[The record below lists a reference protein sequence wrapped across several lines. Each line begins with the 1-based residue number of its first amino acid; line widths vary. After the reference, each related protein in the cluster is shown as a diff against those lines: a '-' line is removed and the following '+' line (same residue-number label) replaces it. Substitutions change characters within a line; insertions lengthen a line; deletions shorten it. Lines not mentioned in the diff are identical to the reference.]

1 MVVAATGFF
10 DGVHKGHQKVLS
22 ELCRV
27 AADEGKKSAVITF
40 WPHPRNVLQQD
51 ACNLRLLNSLDEKE
65 RLIKDLGVDEF
76 ITIPF
81 SREFSRLST
90 SEFLNGYLKQKY
102 NVTTLIVGYDHRL
115 GNNVNQSQQ
124 EMIETARSLGINV
137 VRVEEFLIDN
147 NIISS
152 TRIRNLLNGGNVTSA
167 NAFLGYN
174 YQLNGVVVS
183 GQRLGRTI
191 GFPTANMKL
200 YNPLKAVPGNGVYAV
215 WVEVFGK
222 SYMGMCNIGTRPTV
236 ADSNER
242 SIETYILDFDEDI
255 YGLDLTVKFVEKIR
269 DEQKFTSLQLLKEQL
284 EKDKVS
290 TLNLL
295 RGKEGY

>member
-10 DGVHKGHQKVLS
+10 DGVHKGHRKVLS

-27 AADEGKKSAVITF
+27 AADEGKESAVITF

-65 RLIKDLGVDEF
+65 RLVKDLGVDKF

-81 SREFSRLST
+81 SREFSKLST
-90 SEFLNGYLKQKY
+90 KEFLDIYLKQKY
-102 NVTTLIVGYDHRL
+102 DVSTLIIGYDHRL
-115 GNNVNQSQQ
+115 GSNSNQTQK
-124 EMIETARSLGINV
+124 EMMETARSLGINV
-137 VRVEEFLIDN
+137 VRVEEFLIDD

-152 TRIRNLLNGGNVTSA
+152 TKIRNLLTVGDITSA
-167 NAFLGYN
+167 NEFLGYS
-174 YQLNGVVVS
+174 YELNGVVVS

-215 WVEVFGK
+215 WAEVFGK
-222 SYMGMCNIGTRPTV
+222 NYMGMCNIGTRPTV

-242 SIETYILDFDEDI
+242 TIETYILDFNEDI
-255 YGLDLTVKFVEKIR
+255 YGLDLKIKFVGKIR
-269 DEQKFTSLQLLKEQL
+269 DEKKFTSLDMLKEQL
-284 EKDKVS
+284 EKDRVS
-290 TLNLL
+290 TFEMLS
-295 RGKEGY
+295 

>member
-10 DGVHKGHQKVLS
+10 DGVHKGHRKVLS

-27 AADEGKKSAVITF
+27 AAQQGKKSAVITF

-51 ACNLRLLNSLDEKE
+51 ASNLRLLNSLDEKE
-65 RLIKDLGVDEF
+65 RHIKDLGVDEF

-81 SREFSRLST
+81 SREFSKLST
-90 SEFLNGYLKQKY
+90 REFLEKYLKQEY
-102 NVTTLIVGYDHRL
+102 NVSTLIIGYDHRL

-124 EMIETARSLGINV
+124 EMMDTARSLGIDV
-137 VRVEEFLIDN
+137 VRVEEFLIDDQ
-147 NIISS
+147 IISS
-152 TRIRNLLNGGNVTSA
+152 TRIRNLLNAGDIESA
-167 NAFLGYN
+167 NEFLGYN
-174 YQLNGVVVS
+174 YELDGVVVS

-215 WVEVFGK
+215 RAEVFGK

-236 ADSNER
+236 ADSTER
-242 SIETYILDFDEDI
+242 TIETYILDFNEDI
-255 YGLDLTVKFVEKIR
+255 YGLDLRIRFVGKIR
-269 DEQKFTSLQLLKEQL
+269 DEQKFNSLEMLKEQL
-284 EKDKVS
+284 EKDRIS
-290 TLNLL
+290 TFRMLS
-295 RGKEGY
+295 

>member
-10 DGVHKGHQKVLS
+10 DGVHKGHRKVLS

-27 AADEGKKSAVITF
+27 AADEGKESAVITF

-65 RLIKDLGVDEF
+65 RLVKDLGVDKF
-76 ITIPF
+76 ITISF
-81 SREFSRLST
+81 SREFSKLST
-90 SEFLNGYLKQKY
+90 KEFLDIYLKQKY
-102 NVTTLIVGYDHRL
+102 DVSTLIIGYDHRL
-115 GNNVNQSQQ
+115 GSNANQSQK
-124 EMIETARSLGINV
+124 EMMETARSLGINV
-137 VRVEEFLIDN
+137 VRVEEFLIDD

-152 TRIRNLLNGGNVTSA
+152 TKVRNLLTVGDITSA
-167 NAFLGYN
+167 NDFLGYN
-174 YQLNGVVVS
+174 YELNGVVVS

-200 YNPLKAVPGNGVYAV
+200 YNPLKVVPGNGVYAV
-215 WVEVFGK
+215 WAEVFGK

-242 SIETYILDFDEDI
+242 TIETYILNFNEDI
-255 YGLDLTVKFVEKIR
+255 YGLDLKIKFVGKIR
-269 DEQKFTSLQLLKEQL
+269 DEKKFTSLEMLKEQL
-284 EKDKVS
+284 EKDRVS
-290 TLNLL
+290 TFEILS
-295 RGKEGY
+295 

>member
-10 DGVHKGHQKVLS
+10 DGVHKGHRKVLS

-65 RLIKDLGVDEF
+65 RLVRDLGVDEF

-90 SEFLNGYLKQKY
+90 REFLNDYLKQKY
-102 NVTTLIVGYDHRL
+102 NVSTLIIGYDHRL

-124 EMIETARSLGINV
+124 EMMDTARSLGINV

-152 TRIRNLLNGGNVTSA
+152 TKIRNLLENGDVTSA
-167 NAFLGYN
+167 NDFLGYN

-183 GQRLGRTI
+183 GHRLGRTI

-215 WVEVFGK
+215 WAEVFGK

-236 ADSNER
+236 ADSKER
-242 SIETYILDFDEDI
+242 SIETYILDFNEDI
-255 YGLDLTVKFVEKIR
+255 YGLDLSIKFVGKIR

-284 EKDKVS
+284 EKDKIS
-290 TLNLL
+290 TMKLL
-295 RGKEGY
+295 SRK

>member
-10 DGVHKGHQKVLS
+10 DGVHKGHRKVLS

-65 RLIKDLGVDEF
+65 RLVRNLGVDEF

-90 SEFLNGYLKQKY
+90 REFLNDYLKQMY
-102 NVTTLIVGYDHRL
+102 NVSTLIIGYDHRL

-124 EMIETARSLGINV
+124 EMMDTARSLGINV

-152 TRIRNLLNGGNVTSA
+152 TKIRNLLDNGDVVSA
-167 NAFLGYN
+167 NDFLGYN

-183 GQRLGRTI
+183 GHRLGRTI

-222 SYMGMCNIGTRPTV
+222 CYMGMCNIGTRPTV
-236 ADSNER
+236 ADSKER
-242 SIETYILDFDEDI
+242 SIETYILNFDEDI
-255 YGLDLTVKFVEKIR
+255 YGLDLSIKFVGKIR
-269 DEQKFTSLQLLKEQL
+269 DEQKFTSLQMLKEQL
-284 EKDKVS
+284 EKDKIS

-295 RGKEGY
+295 SGK

>member
-10 DGVHKGHQKVLS
+10 DGVHKGHRKVLS

-27 AADEGKKSAVITF
+27 AADEGKESAVITF

-65 RLIKDLGVDEF
+65 RLVKDLGVDKF

-81 SREFSRLST
+81 SREFSKLST
-90 SEFLNGYLKQKY
+90 KEFLDIYLKQKY
-102 NVTTLIVGYDHRL
+102 DVSTLIIGYDHRL
-115 GNNVNQSQQ
+115 GSNANQSQK
-124 EMIETARSLGINV
+124 EMMETARSLGINV
-137 VRVEEFLIDN
+137 VRVDEFLIDD

-152 TRIRNLLNGGNVTSA
+152 TKVRNLLTVGDITSA
-167 NAFLGYN
+167 NDFLGYN
-174 YQLNGVVVS
+174 YELNGVVVS

-200 YNPLKAVPGNGVYAV
+200 YNPLKVVPGNGVYAV
-215 WVEVFGK
+215 WAEVFGK

-242 SIETYILDFDEDI
+242 TIETYILNFNEDI
-255 YGLDLTVKFVEKIR
+255 YGLDLKIKFVGKIR
-269 DEQKFTSLQLLKEQL
+269 DEKKFTSLEMLKEQL
-284 EKDKVS
+284 EKDRVS
-290 TLNLL
+290 TFEMLS
-295 RGKEGY
+295 

>member
-10 DGVHKGHQKVLS
+10 DGVHKGHRKVLS

-65 RLIKDLGVDEF
+65 RLVRDLGVDEF

-90 SEFLNGYLKQKY
+90 KEFLDNYLKQKY
-102 NVTTLIVGYDHRL
+102 NVSTLIIGYDHRL

-124 EMIETARSLGINV
+124 EMMDTARSLGINV
-137 VRVEEFLIDN
+137 VRVEEFLIED

-152 TRIRNLLNGGNVTSA
+152 TKIRNLLECGDICSA
-167 NAFLGYN
+167 NDFLGYN
-174 YQLNGVVVS
+174 YQLSGVVVS
-183 GQRLGRTI
+183 GHRLGRTI

-215 WVEVFGK
+215 WVEVLGK
-222 SYMGMCNIGTRPTV
+222 NYMGMCNIGTRPTV

-255 YGLDLTVKFVEKIR
+255 YGLDLSIKFVGKIR
-269 DEQKFTSLQLLKEQL
+269 NEQKFTSLQLLKEQL
-284 EKDKVS
+284 EKDKIS
-290 TLNLL
+290 TMNLL
-295 RGKEGY
+295 GGK

>member
-10 DGVHKGHQKVLS
+10 DGVHKGHRKVLS

-27 AADEGKKSAVITF
+27 AADEGKGSAVITF

-65 RLIKDLGVDEF
+65 RLVKDLGVDKF

-81 SREFSRLST
+81 SREFSKLST
-90 SEFLNGYLKQKY
+90 KEFLDIYLKQKY
-102 NVTTLIVGYDHRL
+102 DVSTLIIGYDHRL
-115 GNNVNQSQQ
+115 GSNANQSQK
-124 EMIETARSLGINV
+124 EMMETARSLGINV
-137 VRVEEFLIDN
+137 VRVEEFLIDD

-152 TRIRNLLNGGNVTSA
+152 TKVRNLLTVGDITSA
-167 NAFLGYN
+167 NDFLGYN
-174 YQLNGVVVS
+174 YELNGVVVS

-200 YNPLKAVPGNGVYAV
+200 YNPLKVVPGNGVYAV
-215 WVEVFGK
+215 WAEVFGK

-242 SIETYILDFDEDI
+242 TIETYILNFNEDI
-255 YGLDLTVKFVEKIR
+255 YGLDLKIKFVGKIR
-269 DEQKFTSLQLLKEQL
+269 DEKKFTSLEMLKDQL
-284 EKDKVS
+284 EKDRVS
-290 TLNLL
+290 TFEMLS
-295 RGKEGY
+295 

>member
-10 DGVHKGHQKVLS
+10 DGVHKGHRKVLS

-27 AADEGKKSAVITF
+27 AADEGKESAVITF

-65 RLIKDLGVDEF
+65 RLVKDLGVDKF

-81 SREFSRLST
+81 SREFSKLST
-90 SEFLNGYLKQKY
+90 KEFLDIYLKQKY
-102 NVTTLIVGYDHRL
+102 DVSTLIIGYDHRL
-115 GNNVNQSQQ
+115 GSNSNQTQK
-124 EMIETARSLGINV
+124 EMMETARSLGINV
-137 VRVEEFLIDN
+137 VRVDEFLIDD

-152 TRIRNLLNGGNVTSA
+152 TKIRNLLTVGDITSA
-167 NAFLGYN
+167 NEFLGYS
-174 YQLNGVVVS
+174 YELNGVVVS

-215 WVEVFGK
+215 WAEVFGK
-222 SYMGMCNIGTRPTV
+222 NYMGMCNIGTRPTV

-242 SIETYILDFDEDI
+242 TIETYILDFNEDI
-255 YGLDLTVKFVEKIR
+255 YGLDLKIKFVGKIR
-269 DEQKFTSLQLLKEQL
+269 DEKKFTSLDMLKEQL
-284 EKDKVS
+284 EKDRVS
-290 TLNLL
+290 TFEMLS
-295 RGKEGY
+295 

>member
-10 DGVHKGHQKVLS
+10 DGVHKGHRKVLS

-27 AADEGKKSAVITF
+27 AADEGKESAVITF

-65 RLIKDLGVDEF
+65 RLVKDLGVDKF

-81 SREFSRLST
+81 SREFSKLST
-90 SEFLNGYLKQKY
+90 KEFLDIYLKQKY
-102 NVTTLIVGYDHRL
+102 DVSTLIIGYDHRL
-115 GNNVNQSQQ
+115 GSNSNQTQK
-124 EMIETARSLGINV
+124 EMMETARSLGINV
-137 VRVEEFLIDN
+137 VRVDEFLIDD

-152 TRIRNLLNGGNVTSA
+152 TKIRNLLTVGDVTSA
-167 NAFLGYN
+167 NEFLGYS
-174 YQLNGVVVS
+174 YELNGVVVS

-215 WVEVFGK
+215 WAEVFGK
-222 SYMGMCNIGTRPTV
+222 NYMGMCNIGTRPTV

-242 SIETYILDFDEDI
+242 TIETYILDFNEDI
-255 YGLDLTVKFVEKIR
+255 YGLDLKIKFVGKIR
-269 DEQKFTSLQLLKEQL
+269 DEKKFTSLDMLKEQL
-284 EKDKVS
+284 EKDRVS
-290 TLNLL
+290 TFEMLS
-295 RGKEGY
+295 

>member
-10 DGVHKGHQKVLS
+10 DGVHKGHRKVLS

-27 AADEGKKSAVITF
+27 AADEGKESAVITF

-65 RLIKDLGVDEF
+65 RLVKDLGVDKF

-81 SREFSRLST
+81 SREFSKLST
-90 SEFLNGYLKQKY
+90 KEFLDIYLKQKY
-102 NVTTLIVGYDHRL
+102 DVSTLIIGYDHRL
-115 GNNVNQSQQ
+115 GSNSNQTQK
-124 EMIETARSLGINV
+124 EMMETARSLGINV
-137 VRVEEFLIDN
+137 VRVEEFLIDD

-152 TRIRNLLNGGNVTSA
+152 TKIRNLLTVGDITSA
-167 NAFLGYN
+167 NEFLGYS
-174 YQLNGVVVS
+174 YELNGVVVS

-215 WVEVFGK
+215 WAEVFGK
-222 SYMGMCNIGTRPTV
+222 NYMGMCNIGTRPTV

-242 SIETYILDFDEDI
+242 TIETYILDFNEDI
-255 YGLDLTVKFVEKIR
+255 YGLDLKIKFVGKIR
-269 DEQKFTSLQLLKEQL
+269 DEKKFTSLDMLKEQL
-284 EKDKVS
+284 GKDRVS
-290 TLNLL
+290 TFEMLS
-295 RGKEGY
+295 

>member
-10 DGVHKGHQKVLS
+10 DGVHKGHRKVLS

-27 AADEGKKSAVITF
+27 AADEGKESAVITF

-65 RLIKDLGVDEF
+65 RLVKDLGVDKF

-81 SREFSRLST
+81 SREFSKLST
-90 SEFLNGYLKQKY
+90 KEFLDIYLKQKY
-102 NVTTLIVGYDHRL
+102 DVSTLIIGYDHRL
-115 GNNVNQSQQ
+115 GSNSNQTQK
-124 EMIETARSLGINV
+124 EMMETARSLGINV
-137 VRVEEFLIDN
+137 VRVEEFLIDD

-152 TRIRNLLNGGNVTSA
+152 TKIRNLLTVGDITSA
-167 NAFLGYN
+167 NEFLGYS
-174 YQLNGVVVS
+174 YELNGVVVS

-215 WVEVFGK
+215 WAEVFGK
-222 SYMGMCNIGTRPTV
+222 NYMGMCNIGTRPTV

-242 SIETYILDFDEDI
+242 TIETYILDFNEDI
-255 YGLDLTVKFVEKIR
+255 YGLDLRIKFVGKIR
-269 DEQKFTSLQLLKEQL
+269 DEKKFTSLDMLKEQL
-284 EKDKVS
+284 EKDRVS
-290 TLNLL
+290 TFEMLS
-295 RGKEGY
+295 

>member
-10 DGVHKGHQKVLS
+10 DGVHKGHRKVLS

-27 AADEGKKSAVITF
+27 AADEGKESAVITF

-65 RLIKDLGVDEF
+65 RLVKDLGVDKF

-81 SREFSRLST
+81 SREFSKLST
-90 SEFLNGYLKQKY
+90 KEFLDIYLKQKY
-102 NVTTLIVGYDHRL
+102 DVSTLIIGYDHRL
-115 GNNVNQSQQ
+115 GSNANQSQK
-124 EMIETARSLGINV
+124 EMMETARSLGINV
-137 VRVEEFLIDN
+137 VRVEEFLIDD

-152 TRIRNLLNGGNVTSA
+152 TKVRNLLTVGDITSA
-167 NAFLGYN
+167 NDFLGYN
-174 YQLNGVVVS
+174 YELNGVVVS

-200 YNPLKAVPGNGVYAV
+200 YNPLKVVPGNGVYAV
-215 WVEVFGK
+215 WAEVFGK

-242 SIETYILDFDEDI
+242 TIETYILNFNEDI
-255 YGLDLTVKFVEKIR
+255 YGLDLKIKFVGKIR
-269 DEQKFTSLQLLKEQL
+269 DEKKFTSLEMLKEQL
-284 EKDKVS
+284 EKDRVS
-290 TLNLL
+290 TFKMLS
-295 RGKEGY
+295 